1 MIRGG
6 AKDEPAKPRRLDGVS
21 KQALET
27 GRNRLLVTGV
37 VFSLAFTAVA
47 GRLVD
52 LSILDRG
59 EARAVVPMG
68 RVNAPISGRG
78 DIVDR
83 RGMILAT
90 SLPAS
95 SLFAKP
101 NEIEDPEAVAGMLS
115 RILPG
120 LSRSEALAK
129 LGGKS
134 RFVWLR
140 RNLTPNQLYQVNR
153 LGIPGLGFK
162 KGERRVYPQGRTAAH
177 VLGVTD
183 IDGRGVAGVEK
194 YFDQLLNSGETLR
207 LSIDLR
213 VQSLLQRELALAK
226 AEFKATGAAGIVLD
240 VRTGETVALVSL
252 PDFDPNDPATL
263 QGNAGFNRV
272 SKGVYEMGSTFK
284 LFNTAMALDTGTV
297 TLNDGYDASEPIR
310 VSRFTISDFHGKN
323 RWLSVPEILIYSSN
337 IGSAKMALDVG
348 EKAQRKYLGRLGL
361 LSQAAIELPEVGAPL
376 TPAVWRDI
384 NTMTISYGHGIA
396 VSPLQVATAAAALV
410 NGGVL
415 RPATLLKETAAEK
428 VPGESVLS
436 AETSLKMR
444 RLMRLVVTR
453 GTGGK
458 ADVAGYR
465 VGGKTGTAD
474 KSTDGG
480 YRDGALISS
489 FVGVFPSDD
498 PRYVLVALLDEPKGT
513 ARTFNFATGGWV
525 AAPVV
530 GRMVRAMGPLL
541 GIAPGDGVGQGGD
554 GGERVPLLAS
564 AEGDAGEAR
573 GRRIETY

>member
-1 MIRGG
+1 MNRNG
-6 AKDEPAKPRRLDGVS
+6 AKAEPGETRCLDGIR

-37 VFSLAFTAVA
+37 VFSLAFMAVA
-47 GRLVD
+47 GRLID
-52 LSILDRG
+52 LSILG
-59 EARAVVPMG
+59 PEVAQAVVPAG
-68 RVNAPISGRG
+68 RVTSALSGRG

-83 RGMILAT
+83 NGMVLAT
-90 SLPAS
+90 SLASS

-101 NEIEDPEAVAGMLS
+101 NEIEDPETVAGMLS

-120 LSRSEALAK
+120 LSRSEVLTK
-129 LGGKS
+129 LEGKS

-140 RNLTPNQLYQVNR
+140 RNLTPNQLYAVNR
-153 LGIPGLGFK
+153 LGIPGLGFR
-162 KGERRVYPQGRTAAH
+162 KGGRRVYPHGRTAAH

-194 YFDQLLNSGETLR
+194 YFNQLLGGGGTLS

-213 VQSLLQRELALAK
+213 VQSLLQRELALAM
-226 AEFKATGAAGIVLD
+226 AEFKAIGAAGVVLD

-252 PDFDPNDPATL
+252 PDFDPNDKSTL

-284 LFNTAMALDTGTV
+284 LFNTAIALDTGTV
-297 TLNDGYDASEPIR
+297 TLSDGYDASKPIR
-310 VSRFTISDFHGKN
+310 VSRFTISDYHGKK

-337 IGSAKMALDVG
+337 IGSAKM
-348 EKAQRKYLGRLGL
+348 
-361 LSQAAIELPEVGAPL
+361 SPAAIELPEVGTPL
-376 TPAVWRDI
+376 TPAVWRDV
-384 NTMTISYGHGIA
+384 NTMTVAYGHGIA
-396 VSPLQVATAAAALV
+396 VSPLQLATAVAALV

-415 RPATLLKETAAEK
+415 RPATLLKERTAEN
-428 VPGESVLS
+428 VPGKIVLS
-436 AETSLKMR
+436 RETSLKMR
-444 RLMRLVVTR
+444 RLMRLVVSR

-474 KSTDGG
+474 KPTNGR
-480 YRDGALISS
+480 YRDGFLISS
-489 FVGVFPSDD
+489 FAGVFPADD
-498 PRYVLVALLDEPKGT
+498 PRYVLVVLLDEPKGD

-541 GIAPGDGVGQGGD
+541 GIVPGDGAGQGGD
-554 GGERVPLLAS
+554 GGKTVSLLAS
-564 AEGDAGEAR
+564 AEGDAGKVR
-573 GRRIETY
+573 GRRIEAY

>member
-1 MIRGG
+1 MTRKG
-6 AKDEPAKPRRLDGVS
+6 AKNKPGETRCLDGIR

-37 VFSLAFTAVA
+37 VFSLAFMAVA
-47 GRLVD
+47 GRLID
-52 LSILDRG
+52 LSILG
-59 EARAVVPMG
+59 PGVAQAVVPVG
-68 RVNAPISGRG
+68 RVTSALSERG

-83 RGMILAT
+83 NGMVLAT

-101 NEIEDPEAVAGMLS
+101 YEIENPEAVADMLS

-120 LSRSEALAK
+120 LSRSEVLAK

-140 RNLTPNQLYQVNR
+140 RNLTPNQLYLVNR
-153 LGIPGLGFK
+153 LGIPGLGFRK
-162 KGERRVYPQGRTAAH
+162 AGRRVYPHGRTAAH

-194 YFDQLLNSGETLR
+194 YFNQLLGGGETLR

-213 VQSLLQRELALAK
+213 VQSLLQRELAMAM
-226 AEFKATGAAGIVLD
+226 AEFKAAGAAGVVLD

-252 PDFDPNDPATL
+252 PDFDPNDKSTL

-297 TLNDGYDASEPIR
+297 TLNDGYDASKPIR
-310 VSRFTISDFHGKN
+310 ISRFTISDYHGKN

-348 EKAQRKYLGRLGL
+348 EKAQRRYLGKFGL
-361 LSQAAIELPEVGAPL
+361 LSQAAIELPEVGTPL
-376 TPAVWRDI
+376 TPAVWREI
-384 NTMTISYGHGIA
+384 NTMTVAYGHGIA
-396 VSPLQVATAAAALV
+396 VSPLQVATAVAALV

-415 RPATLLKETAAEK
+415 RPATLLKEKTTEN
-428 VPGESVLS
+428 VPGKVVLS
-436 AETSLKMR
+436 RETSLKMR
-444 RLMRLVVTR
+444 RLMRLVVSR

-474 KSTDGG
+474 KSAKGG
-480 YRDGALISS
+480 YKDGSLISS
-489 FVGVFPSDD
+489 FAGVFPADD
-498 PRYVLVALLDEPKGT
+498 PRYVLVVLLDEPKGN
-513 ARTFNFATGGWV
+513 ASTFNFATGGWV

-541 GIAPGDGVGQGGD
+541 GIAPGGGAGQGKD
-554 GGERVPLLAS
+554 GGETIPLLAS
-564 AEGDAGEAR
+564 AEGDAEKVR